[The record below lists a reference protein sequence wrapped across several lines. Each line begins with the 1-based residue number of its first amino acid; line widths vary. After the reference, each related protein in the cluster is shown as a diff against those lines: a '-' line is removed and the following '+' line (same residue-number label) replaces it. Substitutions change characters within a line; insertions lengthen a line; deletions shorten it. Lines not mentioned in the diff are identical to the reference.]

1 MFRKVSHI
9 VVSLLLLTSTMGL
22 TLSAHYCGE
31 NLKSIS
37 FAGDSES
44 CCDIPQ
50 GCCHDEAGTFRIDD
64 DFDSMSL
71 KFDTKLVAS
80 LIMAYSNPIFDEL
93 SARDFQIISFI
104 EPPPPTVL
112 QLLSRIQVYVL

>member
-1 MFRKVSHI
+1 
-9 VVSLLLLTSTMGL
+9 MGL

-37 FAGDSES
+37 VAGDAES

-64 DFDSMSL
+64 DFDSSTL
-71 KFDTKLVAS
+71 QIDTKLLVS

-104 EPPPPTVL
+104 EPPPPTVP
-112 QLLSRIQVYVL
+112 QFLSRIQVYIL

>member
-9 VVSLLLLTSTMGL
+9 VISVLLLMSTMGL

-37 FAGDSES
+37 ISGHADS

-64 DFDSMSL
+64 DFDSSTL
-71 KFDTKLVAS
+71 QIDTKLIVS
-80 LIMAYSNPIFDEL
+80 LIMDYPNPIFDEL

-104 EPPPPTVL
+104 EPPPPTVP
-112 QLLSRIQVYVL
+112 QLLSRIQVYIL